1 MEMPEF
7 SAIILW
13 EVFFE
18 KNKLIDKKMR
28 VSEKGTLFV
37 FFVKVRTFASSDFF
51 ICSKMYILEHVNR

>member
-18 KNKLIDKKMR
+18 KNKLIDKKMAELI
-28 VSEKGTLFV
+28 VV
-37 FFVKVRTFASSDFF
+37 QPSS
-51 ICSKMYILEHVNR
+51 IL